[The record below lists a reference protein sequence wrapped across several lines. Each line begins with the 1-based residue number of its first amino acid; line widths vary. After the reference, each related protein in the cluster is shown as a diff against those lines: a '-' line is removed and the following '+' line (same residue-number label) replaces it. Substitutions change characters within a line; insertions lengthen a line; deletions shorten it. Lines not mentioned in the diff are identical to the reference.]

1 MLNKVIL
8 GLVEDLDLYKDENS
22 KDFIVK
28 NYLFLFFVCLFFCFV
43 FVHLYSNTFFDCINT
58 TSLTNG
64 LNLISEILRYNFFRL
79 QVYN

>member
-1 MLNKVIL
+1 MLNKVTL
-8 GLVEDLDLYKDENS
+8 GLVEDLDLHEDENS

-28 NYLFLFFVCLFFCFV
+28 NYLFLFVCLFFCFV